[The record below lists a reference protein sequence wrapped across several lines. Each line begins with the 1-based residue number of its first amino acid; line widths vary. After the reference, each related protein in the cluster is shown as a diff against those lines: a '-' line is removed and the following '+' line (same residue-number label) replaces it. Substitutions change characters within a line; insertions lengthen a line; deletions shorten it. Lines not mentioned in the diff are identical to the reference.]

1 MARFIRESARPRER
15 TIQREILE
23 WLSQQEGVAVIKLIT
38 ANRAGYP
45 DILCCVNGRFVSLEV
60 KQEGGRV
67 SPLQLCRIAEIR
79 AAGGCAEVV
88 RSLEDTKKIAGP
100 LLEKKV

>member
-1 MARFIRESARPRER
+1 MARYTRQSAYPRESA
-15 TIQREILE
+15 IQRQILE

-45 DILCCVNGRFVSLEV
+45 DVLCCANGRFVSLEV

-67 SPLQLCRIAEIR
+67 SPLQLRRIAEIR
-79 AAGGCAEVV
+79 GAGGCAEVV
-88 RSLEDTKKIAGP
+88 RSLEDTKKIVEP
-100 LLEKKV
+100 LLGKKV